1 MQGHNA
7 LPAVLADAVEAYSAA
22 NPESQALHERA
33 SQVMPGGNTRTVLYY
48 TPFPLTMV
56 SGSGCR
62 LEDADGHTYVD
73 FLGEFTAGL
82 YGHSDPLIA
91 EAIAKAV
98 ANGVNLGSHG
108 PQEAAFAEAIKDR
121 FPSMELLRF
130 TNSGTE
136 ANMLALALAKHATG
150 RGKVMVFEG
159 AYHGGTLT
167 FPASEVP
174 VNVPHEYVFSR
185 FNEIEATRQAIRE
198 TGSDLACVIVE
209 PMMGSGGCI
218 PGDPA
223 FLQMLREETEAAGAL
238 LVFDEVMT
246 SRLSPGGLQSELGI
260 RPDLTT
266 LGKYIGGGMSFGAFG
281 GRAEVMSNF
290 DPSKTGSLPH
300 AGTFNNNVLT
310 MAAGLAGLTKRL
322 TPAAVHDLNARGDS
336 LRRRINAVLAGAGAG
351 IIVTGIGS
359 LMNIHPMRTEPKRPA
374 DLAGADQRMRD
385 LIFFDLLEDGF
396 YTARRGLL
404 ALSLPIGDAECDAL
418 VAAVARRAPR
428 WAAFLGKD

>member
-1 MQGHNA
+1 
-7 LPAVLADAVEAYSAA
+7 
-22 NPESQALHERA
+22 
-33 SQVMPGGNTRTVLYY
+33 MPGGNTRTVLYY
-48 TPFPLTMV
+48 DPFPLVMV

-91 EAIAKAV
+91 EAIGKAV
-98 ANGVNLGSHG
+98 ANGINLGSHG
-108 PQEAAFAEAIKDR
+108 RQEAAFAEAIKER
-121 FPSMELLRF
+121 YPSMELLRF

-174 VNVPHEYVFSR
+174 VNLPHDYVFSR
-185 FNEIEATRQAIRE
+185 FNEIEATREAIRD
-198 TGSDLACVIVE
+198 TGTDLACVIVE
-209 PMMGSGGCI
+209 PMMGAGGCI

-223 FLQMLREETEAAGAL
+223 FLRMLSEETKAAGAL

-246 SRLSPGGLQSELGI
+246 SRLSPGGLQSELEI

-281 GRAEVMSNF
+281 GRADVMSHF
-290 DPSKTGSLPH
+290 DPSKAGSLPH
-300 AGTFNNNVLT
+300 AGTFNNNALT
-310 MAAGLAGLTKRL
+310 MAAGLAGLTGRF
-322 TPAAVHDLNARGDS
+322 TPAAARELNKRGDL
-336 LRRRINAVLAGAGAG
+336 LRRRINAVMSEAGAG
-351 IIVTGIGS
+351 IVVSGIGS
-359 LMNIHPMRTEPKRPA
+359 LMNIHPVETEPRQPT
-374 DLAGADQRMRD
+374 DLAAADQRMRD
-385 LIFFDLLEDGF
+385 LFFFDLLEDGF
-396 YTARRGLL
+396 YIARRGLM

-418 VAAVARRAPR
+418 VEAVSRRAPR
-428 WAAFLGKD
+428 WAALGG